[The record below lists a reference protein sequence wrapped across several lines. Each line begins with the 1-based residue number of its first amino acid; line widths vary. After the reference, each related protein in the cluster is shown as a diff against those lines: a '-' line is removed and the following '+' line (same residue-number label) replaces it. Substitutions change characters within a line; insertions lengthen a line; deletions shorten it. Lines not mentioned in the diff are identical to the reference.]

1 MERAE
6 ELLRAG
12 RVREGLQ
19 ELEHARKALYDSA
32 DVAGL
37 RELAERAEAT
47 PDPRFAALAYAAR
60 QNVAYF
66 ERLGELGAA
75 PPPPMTTGRM
85 ILIGAGIVVGL
96 VVYALIAYL
105 QGV

>member
-1 MERAE
+1 VERAE

-12 RVREGLQ
+12 KVREGLQ
-19 ELEHARKALYDSA
+19 ELERIRKALYQAA

-47 PDPRFAALAYAAR
+47 PDPRFGGLAYAAR

-66 ERLGELGAA
+66 ARLGELGAA
-75 PPPPMTTGRM
+75 PPPRLTTGRM

-96 VVYALIAYL
+96 AFYALIAYL

>member
-6 ELLRAG
+6 QLLRAG
-12 RVREGLQ
+12 KVREGLQ
-19 ELEHARKALYDSA
+19 ELERARKALYDA
-32 DVAGL
+32 GDLAGL

-47 PDPRFAALAYAAR
+47 PDPRFGALAYAAR

-66 ERLGELGAA
+66 ERLGELGAT

-96 VVYALIAYL
+96 AFYALIAYL